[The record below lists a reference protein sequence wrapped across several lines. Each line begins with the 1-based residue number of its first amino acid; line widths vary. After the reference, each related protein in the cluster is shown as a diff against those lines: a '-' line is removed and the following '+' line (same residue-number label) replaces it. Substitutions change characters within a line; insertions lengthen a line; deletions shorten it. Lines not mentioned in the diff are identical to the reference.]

1 MLMDKE
7 ASINMWKTILRRIV
21 LMLPQLFILTILV
34 FALSMLMPGD
44 ALTGTIDPTISAD
57 QLEAMREKL
66 GLNKLWYERYIDW
79 MKGVLVGDF
88 GRSWKF
94 KQPVLSIIGQRV
106 WPTIWLSLFTA
117 ILTYLI
123 ALPLGLLAG
132 RYQDS
137 WIDRTINLYN
147 FISYSMPSFVL
158 GLLMIWLFGYTL
170 EWFPTRGTISSG
182 VTPGTIQAML
192 SRLHHII
199 LPGTT
204 LALISTTGTI
214 QYLRTGIIDAKS
226 QDYVRTA
233 RAKGVPEAVVY
244 RRHIFRNSLL
254 PIAAFMGYT
263 ITGLVSGAVIT
274 ENIFTYQGMGRLFLD
289 SISGRDFSVMMTLVL
304 FFGFMTLLGTL
315 LSDIIMVFVDPRI
328 RID

>member
-1 MLMDKE
+1 
-7 ASINMWKTILRRIV
+7 MWKTILRRIV
-21 LMLPQLFILTILV
+21 LMIPQLFILTILV

-44 ALTGTIDPTISAD
+44 ALTGLADPNISPE
-57 QLEAMREKL
+57 QVEAMREKL
-66 GLNKLWYERYIDW
+66 GLNKPWPERYLDW
-79 MKGVLVGDF
+79 MKGIFVGDF
-88 GRSWKF
+88 GRSWKY

-117 ILTYLI
+117 IVTYLI
-123 ALPLGLLAG
+123 ALPLGLIAG
-132 RYQDS
+132 RYQDT
-137 WIDRTINLYN
+137 WIDRIINLYN

-158 GLLMIWLFGYTL
+158 GLLMLWLFGYTL
-170 EWFPTRGTISSG
+170 HWFPTRGTIGSG
-182 VTPGTIQAML
+182 VQPGTIEAVW
-192 SRLHHII
+192 SRLQHIV
-199 LPGTT
+199 LPGLT

-233 RAKGVPEAVVY
+233 RAKGVPESVVY

-274 ENIFTYQGMGRLFLD
+274 ENIFSYQGMGRLFLD

>member
-1 MLMDKE
+1 
-7 ASINMWKTILRRIV
+7 MWKTILRRIV

-304 FFGFMTLLGTL
+304 FFGFMTFLGTL

>member
-1 MLMDKE
+1 
-7 ASINMWKTILRRIV
+7 MWKTILRRIV

-34 FALSMLMPGD
+34 FALSILMPGD
-44 ALTGTIDPTISAD
+44 ALTGTIDPSISAE

-66 GLNKLWYERYIDW
+66 GLNKPWYERYIDW

-88 GRSWKF
+88 GRSWKY

-170 EWFPTRGTISSG
+170 KWFPTRGTISSG
-182 VTPGTIQAML
+182 ITPGTIQAML
-192 SRLHHII
+192 SRLYHII

>member
-1 MLMDKE
+1 
-7 ASINMWKTILRRIV
+7 
-21 LMLPQLFILTILV
+21 LF
-34 FALSMLMPGD
+34 F
-44 ALTGTIDPTISAD
+44 
-57 QLEAMREKL
+57 
-66 GLNKLWYERYIDW
+66 
-79 MKGVLVGDF
+79 
-88 GRSWKF
+88 
-94 KQPVLSIIGQRV
+94 
-106 WPTIWLSLFTA
+106 
-117 ILTYLI
+117 
-123 ALPLGLLAG
+123 
-132 RYQDS
+132 QDDDNHPHLHS
-137 WIDRTINLYN
+137 
-147 FISYSMPSFVL
+147 
-158 GLLMIWLFGYTL
+158 
-170 EWFPTRGTISSG
+170 FPTRRSSD
-182 VTPGTIQAML
+182 L
-192 SRLHHII
+192 
-199 LPGTT
+199 

-233 RAKGVPEAVVY
+233 RAKGVPESVVY

>member
-1 MLMDKE
+1 
-7 ASINMWKTILRRIV
+7 MWKTILRRIV

-66 GLNKLWYERYIDW
+66 GLNKPWYERYIDW

-88 GRSWKF
+88 GRSWKY

>member
-7 ASINMWKTILRRIV
+7 ASFNMWKTILRRVV

-34 FALSMLMPGD
+34 FALSVLMPGD
-44 ALTGTIDPTISAD
+44 ALTGMIDPTISAA

-66 GLNKLWYERYIDW
+66 GLNKPWYERYIDW
-79 MKGVLVGDF
+79 MKGILVGDF
-88 GRSWKF
+88 GRSWKY

-117 ILTYLI
+117 VLTYVI

-132 RYQDS
+132 RHQDT

-170 EWFPTRGTISSG
+170 KWFPTRGTIGAG
-182 VTPGTIQAML
+182 VTPGTIQAIL
-192 SRLHHII
+192 SRLYHII

-233 RAKGVPEAVVY
+233 RAKGVPESVVY

>member
-1 MLMDKE
+1 
-7 ASINMWKTILRRIV
+7 MWKTILRRIV

-34 FALSMLMPGD
+34 FALSILMPGD
-44 ALTGTIDPTISAD
+44 ALTGTIDPTISAA

-66 GLNKLWYERYIDW
+66 GLNKPWYERYIDW

-88 GRSWKF
+88 GRSWKY

-106 WPTIWLSLFTA
+106 WPTIWLSLFTT

-137 WIDRTINLYN
+137 WVDRTINLYN

-170 EWFPTRGTISSG
+170 KWFPTRGTISSG

-192 SRLHHII
+192 SRLYHII

-233 RAKGVPEAVVY
+233 RAKGVPESVVY

-263 ITGLVSGAVIT
+263 IKI
-274 ENIFTYQGMGRLFLD
+274 GRAH
-289 SISGRDFSVMMTLVL
+289 V
-304 FFGFMTLLGTL
+304 
-315 LSDIIMVFVDPRI
+315 
-328 RID
+328 

>member
-1 MLMDKE
+1 
-7 ASINMWKTILRRIV
+7 MWKTILRRIV

>member
-1 MLMDKE
+1 
-7 ASINMWKTILRRIV
+7 MWKTILRRIV

-34 FALSMLMPGD
+34 FALSILMPGD
-44 ALTGTIDPTISAD
+44 ALTGTIDPTISAA

-66 GLNKLWYERYIDW
+66 GLNKPWYERYIDW

-88 GRSWKF
+88 GRSWKY

-170 EWFPTRGTISSG
+170 KWFPTRGTISSG

-192 SRLHHII
+192 SRLYHII

>member
-1 MLMDKE
+1 
-7 ASINMWKTILRRIV
+7 MWKTILRRIV

-34 FALSMLMPGD
+34 FALSILMPGD
-44 ALTGTIDPTISAD
+44 ALTGTIDPTISAE

-66 GLNKLWYERYIDW
+66 GLNKPWYERYIDW

-88 GRSWKF
+88 GRSWKY

-170 EWFPTRGTISSG
+170 KWFPTRGTISSG

-192 SRLHHII
+192 SRLYHII

-233 RAKGVPEAVVY
+233 RAKGVPESVVY